1 MMLPNT
7 DGAEK
12 NILGVTYERYN
23 SIILLDLLR
32 EGFVRVRENSKI
44 ETNELSES
52 ELEFYSRQ
60 IVLSEIGYGGQLK
73 LRNSSVCIVGLG
85 GLGSP
90 TALQLAAMGVGH
102 LRLVDQDVIELSN
115 LHRQILYGAKYVGYP
130 KVEVAAKRLRELN
143 PNIKVEPLPISINAE
158 NAREIVRG
166 VDVVV
171 DGLDRMAPR
180 YAINRA
186 CQKLGV
192 PYIFAA
198 ALMTFGNVSTI
209 VPGKTPCL
217 ECFQGNLNDE
227 LLPTCAT
234 VGVHTSLLSVI
245 SGIETSEAIRII
257 LGREPRLANKLLHCD
272 INDLIFEEIDVS
284 KAESCPVCGSKPS
297 GPPMPLTRKLVTET
311 CSRGGRRVFR
321 IIPKENLNL
330 ELNRVAS
337 IIENKGFKIKIK
349 AELGITFRNE
359 FGGITSILKSG
370 ITIIEGAK
378 SEEEAYKSFSDLIIE
393 GLKIPLSKVKI

>member
-1 MMLPNT
+1 LSKM
-7 DGAEK
+7 
-12 NILGVTYERYN
+12 
-23 SIILLDLLR
+23 
-32 EGFVRVRENSKI
+32 EGNKA

-73 LRNSSVCIVGLG
+73 LRKSSVCIVGLG

-102 LRLVDQDVIELSN
+102 LRLVDQDVVELSN
-115 LHRQILYGAKYVGYP
+115 LHRQLLYGAKYVGYP

-143 PNIKVEPLPISINAE
+143 PNIKVEPLPISVNAGNAE
-158 NAREIVRG
+158 KIVRG
-166 VDVVV
+166 MDVIV
-171 DGLDRMAPR
+171 DGLDRMTPR

-192 PYIFAA
+192 PYVFAA

-209 VPGKTPCL
+209 IPGKTPCL

-227 LLPTCAT
+227 ILPTCAT

-257 LGREPRLANKLLHCD
+257 LGKEPRLANKLLHCD
-272 INDLIFEEIDVS
+272 ISDLTFEKIDIS
-284 KAESCPVCGSKPS
+284 KVESCPVCGSKPS
-297 GPPMPLTRKLVTET
+297 GSPMPLTRKLVTET
-311 CSRGGRRVFR
+311 CSRGGKRVFR

-330 ELNRVAS
+330 ELDKLAL
-337 IIENKGFKIKIK
+337 IIRNKGFEIKVK
-349 AELGITFRNE
+349 AELGITFKNE
-359 FGGITSILKSG
+359 FNGLTSVLKSG
-370 ITIIEGAK
+370 IAVIEGAE
-378 SEEEAYKSFSDLIIE
+378 SEEEAYQSFSNLIID
-393 GLKIPLSKVKI
+393 GLRFPVSKISI